1 MNKKILDY
9 IDKCEGWKT
18 AIKQLHWNADNM
30 SQHQLCDDIADR
42 ISDFQDQVSEVEQ
55 SIDGNLKFNKLKP
68 TEYKV
73 KNLRTFVQDVL
84 DDTNIF
90 YKSLPNDDNHTGMKS
105 DCESFLSDMQRKL
118 YLVNFTMKE
127 DLRRRIRNS
136 INESRPKNLANV
148 SDVEK
153 FKGRRPKS
161 IKARIN
167 KIYRIIKK
175 YGIDSRTYSDDHWQA
190 LSDYKRAITSLGC
203 EFNCW
208 CEDGGYTDRDPS
220 DGMPRAKEY
229 KVMITFDDGMVIGGY
244 IKMMASGTVKDP
256 F

>member
-1 MNKKILDY
+1 MNKNILDY

-84 DDTNIF
+84 DDTNMF

-153 FKGRRPKS
+153 FK
-161 IKARIN
+161 
-167 KIYRIIKK
+167 
-175 YGIDSRTYSDDHWQA
+175 
-190 LSDYKRAITSLGC
+190 
-203 EFNCW
+203 
-208 CEDGGYTDRDPS
+208 DGYYCSVFLT
-220 DGMPRAKEY
+220 K
-229 KVMITFDDGMVIGGY
+229 
-244 IKMMASGTVKDP
+244 
-256 F
+256 